1 MLDEVVADLRG
12 DPAFMNG
19 VCHWQVVPA
28 REARTRPFAPVV
40 DIRLRAALQRRGIAA
55 WYTHQ
60 ERCFELARA
69 GRNVVLVTPTASG
82 KTLAYNLPILQ
93 RCIEDADACALY
105 LFPTKALAQDQR
117 HELDGLTREAG
128 LPLPVATYDG
138 DTPTSARRA
147 VRARARLVISN
158 PDMLHTAVLPHHPQW
173 ERFFR
178 GLRFVVVDELHT
190 YRGIFGS
197 HFTNVL
203 RRLRRLTAFYGVRP
217 RFLCCSATIGNPRQ
231 LAERIV
237 GQPVELIAAN
247 GAASGERHFV
257 LYNPPLVD
265 REQGIRRSVV
275 LEARS
280 VAARLLRRGIKTI
293 VFARSRA
300 RTELLTAYIRE
311 ALARA
316 GADER
321 DDGGSGERGGGRL
334 ASYRGGYLPSE
345 RRAIERGLRDGT
357 LDGVVATTALEL
369 GIDIGSLDASVL
381 AGFPGTIAAT
391 WQQAGRAGR
400 RNAAA
405 LSILIASA
413 SPIDQFIIRHPE
425 YFFTGS
431 PESGWVDP
439 DNIHVLLGHVRCS
452 AFELPFADAE
462 LRDRRAPPR
471 TAAGAPVSAD
481 RPARIGNARLAQV
494 DDDGSAT
501 IGNDAETP
509 ISTDGLE
516 PFGVDG
522 LEPLG
527 DARLEPFG
535 GAAGEL
541 LHHLGERGEVHSAA
555 GRWYWADNSYP
566 AERVS
571 LRTATSDNVAITD
584 RTAGRRQVLGEMDL
598 PSANTLLFPGAIYLH
613 HGASYLVTELDPDR
627 RHCTVERTDAGY
639 FTEAIVQSELTM
651 VRRERDEL
659 RRELGLLLA
668 DVRVV
673 RRANAFRKL
682 RFGTHEKI
690 GTGDIDLP
698 ADEMY
703 TCSVVLH
710 FPRHTMGGAYLE
722 GCGAALR
729 SLVVE
734 GMAALLHNVAPLFL
748 LCDPGDL
755 AAAARVRDAELDCPA
770 VYLYDACPGGA
781 GLAAGLHGQLQRVLD
796 GCRDLLAACPCSA
809 GCPSCIGPPVALP
822 PGSGVDDAADN
833 GKERL
838 LEALAHLHPGATA
851 GAPGWTAGST
861 AAAAT
866 AVAPVAPVAGPS
878 EELA

>member
-1 MLDEVVADLRG
+1 MVADLRG

-19 VCHWQVVPA
+19 VCHWQVLPA
-28 REARTRPFAPVV
+28 REARTRPFAAALDV
-40 DIRLRAALQRRGIAA
+40 RLRTALQRRGIGA

-93 RCIEDADACALY
+93 QCVDDPDACALY

-117 HELDGLTREAG
+117 HELDGLVRAAG
-128 LPLPVATYDG
+128 LGLHVATYDG

-158 PDMLHTAVLPHHPQW
+158 PDMLHAAVLPHHPQW
-173 ERFFR
+173 VRFFR
-178 GLRFVVVDELHT
+178 GLRFVVIDELHT

-203 RRLRRLTAFYGVRP
+203 RRLRRLTSFYGVRP

-231 LAERIV
+231 LAERILE
-237 GQPVELIAAN
+237 QPVELLAAS

-275 LEARS
+275 LEART
-280 VAARLLRRGIKTI
+280 VAARLLRRGIQTI

-300 RTELLTAYIRE
+300 RTELLAAYLRD
-311 ALARA
+311 ALAR
-316 GADER
+316 
-321 DDGGSGERGGGRL
+321 GGGDGERL

-345 RRAIERGLRDGT
+345 RRAIERGLRDGA

-439 DNIHVLLGHVRCS
+439 DNIHVQLGHVRCS

-462 LRDRRAPPR
+462 LRDGAGPSAPIRAASSPPVGCSG
-471 TAAGAPVSAD
+471 GA
-481 RPARIGNARLAQV
+481 
-494 DDDGSAT
+494 
-501 IGNDAETP
+501 
-509 ISTDGLE
+509 
-516 PFGVDG
+516 PFGV
-522 LEPLG
+522 
-527 DARLEPFG
+527 
-535 GAAGEL
+535 AAGEL
-541 LHHLGERGEVHSAA
+541 LSYLGDRGEVRAAA
-555 GRWYWADNSYP
+555 GRWYWADSSYP

-571 LRTATSDNVAITD
+571 LRTATSANVAIID
-584 RTAGRRQVLGEMDL
+584 HSGGGPQVIGEMDL
-598 PSANTLLFPGAIYLH
+598 SSAKTLLFPGAIYLH
-613 HGASYLVTELDPDR
+613 HGGSFTVTGLDPDR
-627 RHCTVERTDAGY
+627 RQCRVQQTDAGY
-639 FTEAIVQSELTM
+639 FTEAIVQSELTIE
-651 VRRERDEL
+651 RRERDEV
-659 RRELGLLLA
+659 RAGLGLLLA
-668 DVRVV
+668 DIRVV
-673 RRANAFRKL
+673 RRVTGFRKL
-682 RFGTHEKI
+682 RYGNHEKI
-690 GTGDIDLP
+690 GTGNVDLP
-698 ADEMY
+698 PDEMH
-703 TCSVVLH
+703 TCSVVLY
-710 FPRHTMGGAYLE
+710 FPSHTAGGAYLARY
-722 GCGAALR
+722 AAAQR
-729 SLVVE
+729 AAVVE
-734 GMAALLHNVAPLFL
+734 GMAALMHNVAPLFL

-755 AAAARVRDAELDCPA
+755 AVAARARDAELDCPA

-781 GLAAGLHGQLQRVLD
+781 GLAAGLHGQLARVLD
-796 GCRDLLAACPCSA
+796 GCRDLLAACPCGA
-809 GCPSCIGPPVALP
+809 GCPSCIGPPVAPP
-822 PGSGVDDAADN
+822 PGSGMNDAADN
-833 GKERL
+833 GKEWL

-851 GAPGWTAGST
+851 GAAT
-861 AAAAT
+861 AAEPVVAA
-866 AVAPVAPVAGPS
+866 AGEP
-878 EELA
+878 A

>member
-1 MLDEVVADLRG
+1 MLDEVVAGLRG
-12 DPAFMNG
+12 DPAFMSG

-28 REARTRPFAPVV
+28 RDARTRPFAPVV
-40 DIRLRAALQRRGIAA
+40 DARLRAALRRRGIGA

-82 KTLAYNLPILQ
+82 KTLAYNVPILQ

-117 HELDGLTREAG
+117 HELDGLVREAG
-128 LPLPVATYDG
+128 LGVQVATYDG

-147 VRARARLVISN
+147 IRGRARLVISN
-158 PDMLHTAVLPHHPQW
+158 PDMLHAAVLPHHPQW

-178 GLRFVVVDELHT
+178 GLRFVVIDELHT

-203 RRLRRLTAFYGVRP
+203 RRLHRLTAFYGVRP

-237 GQPVELIAAN
+237 GQPVELIADS

-300 RTELLTAYIRE
+300 RTELLTAYIRD
-311 ALARA
+311 ALVRT

-321 DDGGSGERGGGRL
+321 DDRESSERGGGRL

-413 SPIDQFIIRHPE
+413 APIDQFIIRHPE

-439 DNIHVLLGHVRCS
+439 DNIHVLLGHVRCA

-462 LRDRRAPPR
+462 LRARVAPTR
-471 TAAGAPVSAD
+471 THRDAAVGD
-481 RPARIGNARLAQV
+481 EGWAQAN
-494 DDDGSAT
+494 DDGSAT
-501 IGNDAETP
+501 VGH
-509 ISTDGLE
+509 DGLG
-516 PFGVDG
+516 PFGS
-522 LEPLG
+522 
-527 DARLEPFG
+527 
-535 GAAGEL
+535 AAGEL
-541 LHHLGERGEVHSAA
+541 LRHLSASGEVRSVA
-555 GRWYWADNSYP
+555 GRWYWTDSSYP

-584 RTAGRRQVLGEMDL
+584 HTGGRRQVLGEMDL
-598 PSANTLLFPGAIYLH
+598 PSAKTMLFPGAIYLH
-613 HGASYLVTELDPDR
+613 HGASYIVTGLDPDR
-627 RHCTVERTDAGY
+627 HHCSVEQTDAGY
-639 FTEAIVQSELTM
+639 FTEAIAQSELTIARRDSDE
-651 VRRERDEL
+651 VRAG
-659 RRELGLLLA
+659 LGLLLA
-668 DVRVV
+668 DIRVV
-673 RRANAFRKL
+673 RRTTGFRKL
-682 RFGTHEKI
+682 RYGTHEKI

-710 FPRHTMGGAYLE
+710 FPRRTAGGAYLAC
-722 GCGAALR
+722 CGAAQR
-729 SLVVE
+729 SFVVE
-734 GMAALLHNVAPLFL
+734 GMATLLHNVAPLFL
-748 LCDPGDL
+748 LCDPGDV
-755 AAAARVRDAELDCPA
+755 AVAARARDAEFDGPA
-770 VYLYDACPGGA
+770 VYLYDACPGGS
-781 GLAAGLHGQLQRVLD
+781 GLAAGLHGQLAQVLD
-796 GCRDLLAACPCSA
+796 SCRDLLAACPCAA
-809 GCPSCIGPPVALP
+809 GCPSCIGPPAALP
-822 PGSGVDDAADN
+822 SGVRAHGAAGEPDN

-851 GAPGWTAGST
+851 GAT

-866 AVAPVAPVAGPS
+866 AVAPVAGPS
-878 EELA
+878 EGLA

>member
-1 MLDEVVADLRG
+1 LLDEVVADLRG

-28 REARTRPFAPVV
+28 RDARTKPFAPTV
-40 DIRLRAALQRRGIAA
+40 DARLRAALQRRGIAA

-60 ERCFELARA
+60 ERCFEQARA

-117 HELDGLTREAG
+117 HELDGLVREAG
-128 LPLPVATYDG
+128 LGLHVATYDG
-138 DTPTSARRA
+138 DTPASARRA
-147 VRARARLVISN
+147 IRGRARLVISN
-158 PDMLHTAVLPHHPQW
+158 PDMLHAAVLPHHPQW

-178 GLRFVVVDELHT
+178 GLRFVVIDELHT

-203 RRLRRLTAFYGVRP
+203 RRLRRLTAFYGARP
-217 RFLCCSATIGNPRQ
+217 QFLCCSATIGNPRQ

-237 GQPVELIAAN
+237 GQPVELIADS

-275 LEARS
+275 LEARR
-280 VAARLLRRGIKTI
+280 VAARLLRRGVKTI

-300 RTELLTAYIRE
+300 RTELIAAYIRD
-311 ALARA
+311 ALAR
-316 GADER
+316 G
-321 DDGGSGERGGGRL
+321 GGSGERL

-345 RRAIERGLRDGT
+345 RRVIERGLRDGT

-369 GIDIGSLDASVL
+369 GIDIGRLDASVL

-425 YFFTGS
+425 YFFAGS

-452 AFELPFADAE
+452 AFELPFADGE
-462 LRDRRAPPR
+462 LADPGAHGGPADLHGEAPFD
-471 TAAGAPVSAD
+471 S
-481 RPARIGNARLAQV
+481 
-494 DDDGSAT
+494 
-501 IGNDAETP
+501 
-509 ISTDGLE
+509 
-516 PFGVDG
+516 
-522 LEPLG
+522 
-527 DARLEPFG
+527 
-535 GAAGEL
+535 AAGEL
-541 LHHLGERGEVHSAA
+541 LHHLRDRGEVRATA
-555 GRWYWADNSYP
+555 GRWYWTDNSYP

-571 LRTATSDNVAITD
+571 LRTATAARAAIVDLTG
-584 RTAGRRQVLGEMDL
+584 GRRQVIGEMDL
-598 PSANTLLFPGAIYLH
+598 ASAKTLLFPGAIYLH
-613 HGASYLVTELDPDR
+613 HGVSYRVTSLDPER
-627 RHCTVERTDAGY
+627 AHCTVEQSDAGY
-639 FTEAIVQSELTM
+639 FTEAVVQSELTIE
-651 VRRERDEL
+651 RCERDEM

-673 RRANAFRKL
+673 RRATGFRKL
-682 RFGTHEKI
+682 RYGTHEKI

-698 ADEMY
+698 PDEMH

-710 FPRHTMGGAYLE
+710 FPRHTTGGAYLE
-722 GCGAALR
+722 GCEALR
-729 SLVVE
+729 PFVVE

-781 GLAAGLHGQLQRVLD
+781 GLAAGLYGQLQRVLD
-796 GCRDLLAACPCSA
+796 GCRDLLAACPCGA
-809 GCPSCIGPPVALP
+809 GCPSCIGPPVIWP
-822 PGSGVDDAADN
+822 RWSGVDAAMDS

-838 LEALAHLHPGATA
+838 LEALAHLHPGPAA
-851 GAPGWTAGST
+851 GATT
-861 AAAAT
+861 AAEPTPMAAKEP
-866 AVAPVAPVAGPS
+866 A
-878 EELA
+878 

>member
-1 MLDEVVADLRG
+1 MLREVVADLRG
-12 DPAFMNG
+12 DPAFMSG
-19 VCHWQVVPA
+19 VCHWQVLPA
-28 REARTRPFAPVV
+28 RDACTSPFAPAV
-40 DIRLRAALQRRGIAA
+40 DARLRAALGRRGIGA

-60 ERCFELARA
+60 QRCFELARA
-69 GRNVVLVTPTASG
+69 GRDVVLVTPTASG

-93 RCIEDADACALY
+93 RCIEDRDACALY

-117 HELDGLTREAG
+117 HELDGLTRAAELA
-128 LPLPVATYDG
+128 LPVATYDG

-147 VRARARLVISN
+147 IRTRARLVISN
-158 PDMLHTAVLPHHPQW
+158 PDMLHAAVLPHHPQW

-217 RFLCCSATIGNPRQ
+217 QFLCCSATIGNPRQ
-231 LAERIV
+231 LAEGILER
-237 GQPVELIAAN
+237 PVELLTAS
-247 GAASGERHFV
+247 GAGSGERHFI

-275 LEARS
+275 LETRT

-300 RTELLTAYIRE
+300 RTELLAAYLRDTLGRI
-311 ALARA
+311 
-316 GADER
+316 GGDER
-321 DDGGSGERGGGRL
+321 DDRGSGERGGVRL

-381 AGFPGTIAAT
+381 AGFPGTIAAA

-413 SPIDQFIIRHPE
+413 APIDQFIIRHPE
-425 YFFTGS
+425 YFFAGS

-462 LRDRRAPPR
+462 LRDRD
-471 TAAGAPVSAD
+471 T
-481 RPARIGNARLAQV
+481 
-494 DDDGSAT
+494 
-501 IGNDAETP
+501 
-509 ISTDGLE
+509 
-516 PFGVDG
+516 
-522 LEPLG
+522 
-527 DARLEPFG
+527 PFG

-541 LHHLGERGEVHSAA
+541 LRHLGERGEARAAA
-555 GRWYWADNSYP
+555 GRWYWADSSYP

-584 RTAGRRQVLGEMDL
+584 RTAGGRQVLGEMDL
-598 PSANTLLFPGAIYLH
+598 PSAMTTLFPGAIYLH
-613 HGASYLVTELDPDR
+613 HGASYIVTGLDPER
-627 RHCTVERTDAGY
+627 RQCGVEQTDAGY
-639 FTEAIVQSELTM
+639 FTEAIVESELTI
-651 VRRERDEL
+651 VRRERDEVNAA
-659 RRELGLLLA
+659 LGLLLA
-668 DVRVV
+668 DIRVV
-673 RRANAFRKL
+673 RRATGFRKL
-682 RFGTHEKI
+682 RYGTHEKI
-690 GTGDIDLP
+690 GTGEIGLP
-698 ADEMY
+698 ADEMH

-710 FPRHTMGGAYLE
+710 FPPRTAGGAYLAR
-722 GCGAALR
+722 CGAAQR
-729 SLVVE
+729 SFVVE

-755 AAAARVRDAELDCPA
+755 AVAARARDAEFDGPA
-770 VYLYDACPGGA
+770 VYLYDACPGGS
-781 GLAAGLHGQLQRVLD
+781 GLAAGLHGQLAQVLD
-796 GCRDLLAACPCSA
+796 GCRDLLAACPCAA
-809 GCPSCIGPPVALP
+809 GCPSCIGPPAALP
-822 PGSGVDDAADN
+822 SGMPAHGADRAGGATDN

-838 LEALAHLHPGATA
+838 LEALAQLHPCRPEGSTGGAT
-851 GAPGWTAGST
+851 
-861 AAAAT
+861 T
-866 AVAPVAPVAGPS
+866 AVAPVAAAA
-878 EELA
+878 EEMG

>member
-1 MLDEVVADLRG
+1 MLEEVLAELRG
-12 DPAFMNG
+12 DPGFMNG
-19 VCHWQVVPA
+19 VCHWQVLPA
-28 REARTRPFAPVV
+28 RDARTRPFAPAV
-40 DIRLRAALQRRGIAA
+40 DARLRAALQRRGIAA

-93 RCIEDADACALY
+93 QCIEDPDACALY

-117 HELDGLTREAG
+117 HELDGLVREAG
-128 LPLPVATYDG
+128 LPLPAATYDG

-178 GLRFVVVDELHT
+178 GLRFVVIDELHT

-237 GQPVELIAAN
+237 GQPVELIAAS

-300 RTELLTAYIRE
+300 RTELLAAYIRD
-311 ALARA
+311 ALAR
-316 GADER
+316 GGR
-321 DDGGSGERGGGRL
+321 DGDGSGTGRGVRL

-345 RRAIERGLRDGT
+345 RRTIERGLRDGAI
-357 LDGVVATTALEL
+357 DGVVTTTALEL

-381 AGFPGTIAAT
+381 AGFPGTIAAA

-400 RNAAA
+400 RNATA

-425 YFFTGS
+425 YFFAGS

-439 DNIHVLLGHVRCS
+439 DNIHVLLDHLRCS
-452 AFELPFADAE
+452 VFELPFADAE
-462 LRDRRAPPR
+462 VREG
-471 TAAGAPVSAD
+471 GAHEAS
-481 RPARIGNARLAQV
+481 
-494 DDDGSAT
+494 
-501 IGNDAETP
+501 
-509 ISTDGLE
+509 
-516 PFGVDG
+516 FG
-522 LEPLG
+522 
-527 DARLEPFG
+527 A
-535 GAAGEL
+535 AAGEL
-541 LHHLGERGEVHSAA
+541 LRHLQERGEVRATA
-555 GRWYWADNSYP
+555 GRWYWTDSSYP

-571 LRTATSDNVAITD
+571 LRTATSASVAIID
-584 RTAGRRQVLGEMDL
+584 RTGGRRQVLGEMDL
-598 PSANTLLFPGAIYLH
+598 PSAKTLLFAGAIYLH
-613 HGASYLVTELDPDR
+613 HGVSYIVTGLDPGR
-627 RHCTVERTDAGY
+627 GHCFVEQTDAGY
-639 FTEAIVQSELTM
+639 FTEAIVESELTIE
-651 VRRERDEL
+651 RRERDEL
-659 RRELGLLLA
+659 QAELGLLLA
-668 DVRVV
+668 DIRVV
-673 RRANAFRKL
+673 RRATGFRKL
-682 RFGTHEKI
+682 RYGTHEKI

-698 ADEMY
+698 ADQMH

-710 FPRHTMGGAYLE
+710 FPPATAGGAYLA

-729 SLVVE
+729 SFVVE

-755 AAAARVRDAELDCPA
+755 GVAARPRDAELDCPA
-770 VYLYDACPGGA
+770 VYVYDACPGGS
-781 GLAAGLHGQLQRVLD
+781 GLAAGLHGQLASVLD
-796 GCRDLLAACPCSA
+796 GCRELLAACPCGA
-809 GCPSCIGPPVALP
+809 GCPSCIGPPAMLPSGALADGADGAGGEP
-822 PGSGVDDAADN
+822 DN

-838 LEALAHLHPGATA
+838 LDALAHLHPVGAA
-851 GAPGWTAGST
+851 V
-861 AAAAT
+861 
-866 AVAPVAPVAGPS
+866 AVAPVKEFA
-878 EELA
+878 

>member
-40 DIRLRAALQRRGIAA
+40 DVRLRAALQRRGIAA

-117 HELDGLTREAG
+117 HELDGLVREAG
-128 LPLPVATYDG
+128 LGLQAATYDG
-138 DTPTSARRA
+138 DTPSSARRA
-147 VRARARLVISN
+147 IRGRARLVLSN
-158 PDMLHTAVLPHHPQW
+158 PDMLHAAVLPHHPQW

-178 GLRFVVVDELHT
+178 GLRFVVIDELHT

-203 RRLRRLTAFYGVRP
+203 RRLRRLTAFYGVQP

-237 GQPVELIAAN
+237 GQPVELIADS

-275 LEARS
+275 LEART
-280 VAARLLRRGIKTI
+280 VAARLLRRGIKSI

-300 RTELLTAYIRE
+300 RTELLTAYIRD
-311 ALARA
+311 ALART
-316 GADER
+316 GADEDR
-321 DDGGSGERGGGRL
+321 SPGERGGGRL

-425 YFFTGS
+425 YFFGGS

-452 AFELPFADAE
+452 AFELPFTDGELADE
-462 LRDRRAPPR
+462 
-471 TAAGAPVSAD
+471 GAPGEPAD
-481 RPARIGNARLAQV
+481 
-494 DDDGSAT
+494 
-501 IGNDAETP
+501 
-509 ISTDGLE
+509 
-516 PFGVDG
+516 FGGRV
-522 LEPLG
+522 
-527 DARLEPFG
+527 PFG

-541 LHHLGERGEVHSAA
+541 LHHLRDLGEVRATA
-555 GRWYWADNSYP
+555 GRWHWTGSSYP
-566 AERVS
+566 AEQVS
-571 LRTATSDNVAITD
+571 LRTATSARAAIVD
-584 RTAGRRQVLGEMDL
+584 RTGGRRQVIGEMDL
-598 PSANTLLFPGAIYLH
+598 ASAKTLLFRGAIYLH
-613 HGASYLVTELDPDR
+613 HGVSYIVTCFDAER
-627 RHCTVERTDAGY
+627 AHCTVEQTDAGY
-639 FTEAIVQSELTM
+639 FTEAVVQSELTIE
-651 VRRERDEL
+651 RRERDEL
-659 RRELGLLLA
+659 RSELGLLLA
-668 DVRVV
+668 DIRVV
-673 RRANAFRKL
+673 RRATGFRKL
-682 RFGTHEKI
+682 RYGTHEKI
-690 GTGDIDLP
+690 GTGDIDLAP
-698 ADEMY
+698 DEMH
-703 TCSVVLH
+703 TSSVVLY
-710 FPRHTMGGAYLE
+710 FPRHTAGGAYLE
-722 GCGAALR
+722 GCGALR
-729 SLVVE
+729 PFVVE

-755 AAAARVRDAELDCPA
+755 SAAARVRDAELDCPA

-781 GLAAGLHGQLQRVLD
+781 GLAAGLYGQLQRVLD
-796 GCRDLLAACPCSA
+796 GCRDLLAACPCGA

-822 PGSGVDDAADN
+822 PGSGVHAAADS

-851 GAPGWTAGST
+851 GAATAVEP
-861 AAAAT
+861 AAAA
-866 AVAPVAPVAGPS
+866 AKEPA
-878 EELA
+878 

>member
-12 DPAFMNG
+12 DPAFMSG

-28 REARTRPFAPVV
+28 RDARTRPFAPVV
-40 DIRLRAALQRRGIAA
+40 DARLRAALRRRGIGA

-82 KTLAYNLPILQ
+82 KTLAYNVPILQ
-93 RCIEDADACALY
+93 RCIEDARACALY

-117 HELDGLTREAG
+117 HELDGLVREAG
-128 LPLPVATYDG
+128 LGVQVATYDG

-147 VRARARLVISN
+147 IRGRARLVISN
-158 PDMLHTAVLPHHPQW
+158 PDMLHAAVLPHHPQW

-178 GLRFVVVDELHT
+178 GLRFVVIDELHT

-203 RRLRRLTAFYGVRP
+203 RRLHRLTAFYGVRP
-217 RFLCCSATIGNPRQ
+217 QFLCCSATIGNPRQ

-237 GQPVELIAAN
+237 GQPVELIAAS

-280 VAARLLRRGIKTI
+280 VAARLLRCGIKTI

-300 RTELLTAYIRE
+300 RTELLTAYLRDV
-311 ALARA
+311 LART

-321 DDGGSGERGGGRL
+321 EDRGSGEHGGARL

-462 LRDRRAPPR
+462 LRDP
-471 TAAGAPVSAD
+471 GAPTGTHRVA
-481 RPARIGNARLAQV
+481 AVG
-494 DDDGSAT
+494 DDGRA
-501 IGNDAETP
+501 
-509 ISTDGLE
+509 
-516 PFGVDG
+516 
-522 LEPLG
+522 
-527 DARLEPFG
+527 PFG

-541 LHHLGERGEVHSAA
+541 LRHLGERGEVRAAA
-555 GRWYWADNSYP
+555 GRWYWTDSSYP

-571 LRTATSDNVAITD
+571 LRTATSANVAITD
-584 RTAGRRQVLGEMDL
+584 HTGGRRQVLGEMDL
-598 PSANTLLFPGAIYLH
+598 PSAKTLLFPGAIYLH
-613 HGASYLVTELDPDR
+613 HGASYIVAGLDPDR
-627 RHCTVERTDAGY
+627 RHCSVELTDAGY
-639 FTEAIVQSELTM
+639 FTEAIVQSELTI
-651 VRRERDEL
+651 VRRDSDEV
-659 RRELGLLLA
+659 RAGLGLLLA
-668 DVRVV
+668 DIRVV
-673 RRANAFRKL
+673 RRTTGFRKL
-682 RFGTHEKI
+682 RYGTHEKV

-710 FPRHTMGGAYLE
+710 FPRRTAGGAYLAR
-722 GCGAALR
+722 CGAAQR
-729 SLVVE
+729 SFAVE

-748 LCDPGDL
+748 LCDPGEL
-755 AAAARVRDAELDCPA
+755 TVAARARDAELDCPA
-770 VYLYDACPGGA
+770 VYLYDACPGGS
-781 GLAAGLHGQLQRVLD
+781 GLAAGLHVQLAQVLD
-796 GCRDLLAACPCSA
+796 GCRDLLAACSCAA
-809 GCPSCIGPPVALP
+809 GCPSCIGPPAALP
-822 PGSGVDDAADN
+822 AGVHAYGANGAAGEPDN

-838 LEALAHLHPGATA
+838 LEALAHLHPGAPA
-851 GAPGWTAGST
+851 RAPAGST
-861 AAAAT
+861 AGAAT
-866 AVAPVAPVAGPS
+866 AVAPVAAPAEKMG
-878 EELA
+878 